1 MLKNLMGDNFELYSV
16 VKPRSNSS
24 HLLKTGRQEI
34 KKLSFDDILVIC
46 SSTNDLT
53 TNKSAL
59 AFQNISNMVTRNNH
73 TNIILINIPHRYDTT
88 NTNTTNENIE
98 KFNKKL
104 EKLIKVSPHARFFKT
119 NQNRKLH
126 KT

>member
-16 VKPRSNSS
+16 MKPGSNSS
-24 HLLKTGRQEI
+24 HLLETMRQEI
-34 KKLSFDDILVIC
+34 KQLSSDDIIAIC
-46 SSTNDLT
+46 CGMNDLA

-88 NTNTTNENIE
+88 KTTTTNNNIE

-104 EKLIKVSPHARFFKT
+104 QKLIKVSPHARFLK
-119 NQNRKLH
+119 N
-126 KT
+126 